1 MATPRWQ
8 IRIGVCAVVGLAVL
22 VLNPVF
28 GVLAGTSFGADE
40 LRAAVE
46 GTWRL
51 TVRGDDGAARTV
63 TFRIA
68 QGSEVEGGHASA
80 RALIRPAA
88 ACGRRTLVKSAGAC
102 LDETRMPL
110 EVTLLA
116 DGGQRREAE
125 AGEFWVIGTRFD
137 QARLSV
143 RVAEFRVSA
152 RVTPAGEAQSV
163 SSSDDTG
170 RELPSTLV
178 RIAR

>member
-1 MATPRWQ
+1 M
-8 IRIGVCAVVGLAVL
+8 IGLAAL

-28 GVLAGTSFGADE
+28 GVLAGPSFGADE

-63 TFRIA
+63 TFRLA
-68 QGSEVEGGHASA
+68 QGSEVEGEHASA
-80 RALIRPAA
+80 HALVRPAA

-102 LDETRMPL
+102 LDSTRMPL

-125 AGEFWVIGTRFD
+125 GGELRVMGTQFD
-137 QARLSV
+137 HALLSV
-143 RVAEFRVSA
+143 RVAELEVSA
-152 RVTPAGEAQSV
+152 SVTPAGEVQSV
-163 SSSDDTG
+163 SSSGDAG
-170 RELPSTLV
+170 QQLPSTLV